1 MKKIIN
7 IILITLNLLF
17 AFEPANKYWGSNK
30 NFSPSMNNINSD
42 HYFSILSSS
51 SNGSLGTFGI
61 YGNSTNFTL
70 NNRTQLYSNVNI
82 IKSMESGNSYVD
94 DWNYTASL
102 GMKYQLNDRTS
113 LSIAISIMKTNLNN
127 MYSYKQIP
135 LNQYNNLP

>member
-1 MKKIIN
+1 
-7 IILITLNLLF
+7 
-17 AFEPANKYWGSNK
+17 
-30 NFSPSMNNINSD
+30 
-42 HYFSILSSS
+42 
-51 SNGSLGTFGI
+51 
-61 YGNSTNFTL
+61 
-70 NNRTQLYSNVNI
+70 
-82 IKSMESGNSYVD
+82 MESGNSYLD

>member
-7 IILITLNLLF
+7 ILLIILNLVF
-17 AFEPANKYWGSNK
+17 ANEMSNQYWKSN
-30 NFSPSMNNINSD
+30 NSFSPSMDSMDSN

-61 YGNSTNFTL
+61 YGNSTHFTL
-70 NNRTQLYSNVNI
+70 NNRTQLYSNFNI
-82 IKSMESGNSYVD
+82 IKSMESGDSYIN

-102 GMKYQLNDRTS
+102 GVKYQLSDRTS
-113 LSIAISIMKTNLNN
+113 LSIAISIIKSNLDD

-135 LNQYNNLP
+135 LNQYNTLP